1 MFGQKFTNTNK
12 MLQCLALYC
21 ADFGAANLAQLNT
34 AKVAT
39 QTDNYLLVD
48 LLSYG

>member
-1 MFGQKFTNTNK
+1 
-12 MLQCLALYC
+12 
-21 ADFGAANLAQLNT
+21 LAQLNT

-48 LLSYG
+48 LLSYGWIIR